1 MGQLTLP
8 SSCKSSVAVIWPL
21 RCKLEPRRAD
31 ARAGLPPTAGV
42 DGFPKA
48 TTGGFAACAGAE
60 HLFLARFLV
69 PILSSPSRFKKLIP
83 LPLVGSDLHC
93 NYPLQVQCNHVPF
106 TFTCPS

>member
-21 RCKLEPRRAD
+21 ICKLEPRRAD

-48 TTGGFAACAGAE
+48 TTGGFAAFAGDGGSFWAFCFG
-60 HLFLARFLV
+60 HIGFSLCGWK
-69 PILSSPSRFKKLIP
+69 SLIP
-83 LPLVGSDLHC
+83 PPLGAGSGDSI
-93 NYPLQVQCNHVPF
+93 YPGGGE
-106 TFTCPS
+106 PSH